1 MSRLDGE
8 GRSAEAELL
17 GALAASEAAWAQAE
31 AQNEA
36 LRSELAATHD
46 RLARMLHRRQSGA
59 EGVIQTLEAP
69 QPHSALAPGT
79 SLHCTSVG
87 VESASCPTEVQTE
100 PTATVT
106 QELRR
111 RARALG
117 LSEDA
122 LFRRRRGA
130 EDAGAS

>member
-8 GRSAEAELL
+8 GRSADAELL
-17 GALAASEAAWAQAE
+17 RALAASEAAWAQAE
-31 AQNEA
+31 AQNKA
-36 LRSELAATHD
+36 VRSELAVTHD
-46 RLARMLHRRQSGA
+46 RLTWILHRRQSGA
-59 EGVIQTLEAP
+59 EGEIQTLEASSEP
-69 QPHSALAPGT
+69 PHSALAPGT

-87 VESASCPTEVQTE
+87 VESASCPPEVQTE
-100 PTATVT
+100 PTAS

-122 LFRRRRGA
+122 LYRRRRGA
-130 EDAGAS
+130 EDARTS

>member
-8 GRSAEAELL
+8 GRSADAELL

-59 EGVIQTLEAP
+59 GVIQTLEAP

-87 VESASCPTEVQTE
+87 VESASCPPEVQTE

-111 RARALG
+111 RARVLG